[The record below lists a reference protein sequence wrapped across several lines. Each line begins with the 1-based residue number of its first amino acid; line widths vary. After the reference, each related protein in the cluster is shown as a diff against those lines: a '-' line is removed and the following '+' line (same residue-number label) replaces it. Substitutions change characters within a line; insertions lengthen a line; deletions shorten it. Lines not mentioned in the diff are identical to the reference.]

1 MKNSKEYSQKMKKL
15 YRLLKRKYSKPVK
28 VSYEEPVESLVYGI
42 ISESMTEKQ
51 SHPAVKR
58 LNDHFIDFND
68 LRVSLSEE
76 ICESMGI
83 DLLDGRKTAFRLT
96 TALRWVFNKYN
107 TVSLEALK
115 KIGKRPAKE
124 ALEKI
129 DSISNFVVDYCMLTS
144 LQGHAIPLTDKMME
158 YLKDDEL
165 VHPEA
170 DEQEIEGFLTR
181 QIVAKDAYEFYYL
194 LRTASEARRRKK
206 KKAVTKKMT
215 EKKAKKAVKSK
226 KAKSVKKTKKK
237 VKTKKRKK

>member
-15 YRLLKRKYSKPVK
+15 YRSLKRKYSKPVK
-28 VSYEEPVESLVYGI
+28 VSHEEPVESLVYGI

-51 SHPAVKR
+51 SQPAVKR

-68 LRVSLSEE
+68 LRVSLNEE
-76 ICESMGI
+76 ICESLGI

-107 TVSLEALK
+107 TVSLADLK

-129 DSISNFVVDYCMLTS
+129 ESISNFVVDYCMLTS

-170 DEQEIEGFLTR
+170 NEQEIEGFLTR
-181 QIVAKDAYEFYYL
+181 QVAAKDAYEFYYL
-194 LRTASEARRRKK
+194 LRTASEVRRTRK
-206 KKAVTKKMT
+206 KKAVTKKKT

-226 KAKSVKKTKKK
+226 KAKSVKKTKK
-237 VKTKKRKK
+237 RKK

>member
-15 YRLLKRKYSKPVK
+15 YRSLKQKNPKPAK

-42 ISESMTEKQ
+42 VSESMTEKQ
-51 SHPAVKR
+51 SQPAVKK

-68 LRVSLSEE
+68 LRVSLDEE
-76 ICESMGI
+76 ICESMDI

-96 TALRWVFNKYN
+96 TALRWIFDKYN
-107 TVSLEALK
+107 TVSLESLK

-129 DSISNFVVDYCMLTS
+129 ESISNFVVDYCMLTS
-144 LQGHAIPLTDKMME
+144 LQGHAIPLTDKMVE

-170 DEQEIEGFLTR
+170 NEQEIEGFLTR
-181 QIVAKDAYEFYYL
+181 QVAAKDAYEFYYL
-194 LRTASEARRRKK
+194 LRTASEARKSKK
-206 KKAVTKKMT
+206 KPEKKTEKKVKKAV
-215 EKKAKKAVKSK
+215 ESK